1 MKKPKVYVTRII
13 ADSGID
19 LLRDA
24 AEVHVWEKSELMPRK
39 VQLEVFA
46 DCDGL
51 LATTDIAIN
60 NELLT
65 ACPALKVVSNHAV
78 GYDNVDVAACTAAGV
93 PVGNTPGVLSET
105 TADLAFALILAT
117 ARRITEMV
125 DSVKQ
130 NRWTPET
137 GLLDNLGVDIHHTTL
152 GIIGMGR
159 IGREVARRAA
169 GFNMKILYH
178 NRNRDM
184 QAEKEFG
191 AEYTTREELLR
202 QSDFVS
208 LHLPL
213 SDETHHHIAES
224 ELKLMKSSA
233 ILVNTG
239 RGQLVDQAAL
249 LSALENGEIAG
260 AGLDVT
266 DPEPMRGDDPLLA
279 VPQAI
284 VLPHVGS
291 GTWQTRIKMADL
303 AARNL
308 INALNGEP
316 MISCINPEAFGK
328 GRHAEIVG

>member
-1 MKKPKVYVTRII
+1 VKKPKVYVTRTI

-19 LLRDA
+19 LLRDVA
-24 AEVHVWEKSELMPRK
+24 DVRVWEKKELMPRQ
-39 VQLEVFA
+39 VQLELFA
-46 DCDGL
+46 GCDGL

-60 NELLT
+60 DELLS
-65 ACPALKVVSNHAV
+65 ACPALKAVSNHAV

-117 ARRITEMV
+117 ARRITEMA
-125 DSVKQ
+125 DRVKQ
-130 NRWTPET
+130 NHWTPET
-137 GLLDNLGVDIHHTTL
+137 GLLDNLGVDVHHTTL

-159 IGREVARRAA
+159 IGREVARRAT

-191 AEYTTREELLR
+191 AEYADREALLR
-202 QSDFVS
+202 RSDFVS
-208 LHLPL
+208 IHLPL
-213 SDETHHHIAES
+213 SDETHHHIAEN

-239 RGQLVDQAAL
+239 RGQLVDQKAL
-249 LSALENGEIAG
+249 LSALKNGEIAG

-266 DPEPMRGDDPLLA
+266 DPEPMRGDDPLLS

-284 VLPHVGS
+284 VLPHTGS

-316 MISCINPEAFGK
+316 MVSCINPGAFGK
-328 GRHAEIVG
+328 GRHAELVG